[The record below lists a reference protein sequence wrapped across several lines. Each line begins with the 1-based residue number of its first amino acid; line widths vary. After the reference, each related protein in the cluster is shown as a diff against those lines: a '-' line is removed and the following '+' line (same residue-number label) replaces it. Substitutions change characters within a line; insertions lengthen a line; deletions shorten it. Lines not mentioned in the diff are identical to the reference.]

1 MSRLRRLQS
10 ATANTFRGLAHAARS
25 ERAVQEELAVLALAA
40 PVGFFLAPGLGWY
53 VAMLAA
59 LVAVLT
65 VELLNTAVEKLADRV
80 TREWDAEI
88 GVVKDVSSAAVFGAM
103 VLAALV
109 WLAALALRFGVV

>member
-1 MSRLRRLQS
+1 MSRLRRLHS

-40 PVGFFLAPGLGWY
+40 PLALFLAPGPGWY
-53 VAMLAA
+53 VAMLGA
-59 LVAVLT
+59 LVAVVT

-88 GVVKDVSSAAVFGAM
+88 GVVKDIGSAAVFGAM
-103 VLAALV
+103 VLAGLV
-109 WLAALALRFGVV
+109 WLVALSLRLGLV